1 MKISRRFIV
10 VIFLCLYL
18 VILSHQILFKF
29 LPLEVIVNHL
39 TLNFENERF
48 WGNNNFIPF
57 KTIYQYLFSATNL
70 SFSIRIQN
78 LAGNIIGFIPFGF
91 LMPLLSRKFL
101 NLKVITLTTFCL
113 SLVYELTQ
121 LVFRFGSF
129 DVDDLILNT
138 LGGVVGYLLIYWIL
152 TFMARKSK

>member
-1 MKISRRFIV
+1 M
-10 VIFLCLYL
+10 
-18 VILSHQILFKF
+18 ILSHQILFKF

-138 LGGVVGYLLIYWIL
+138 LGGVVGYLIISWIL